1 MTAPCDVLVAGEY
14 YCDLIFS
21 GLDGAP
27 RLADERLASG
37 LTIHPGGC
45 YNMALGLTRLGLRA
59 AWACDLGTDRF
70 SGIVRDA
77 AKADGLDASAFREVR
92 RSLQQVS
99 VAFSGAGERGFITY
113 REGTLRAPDTA
124 LLARLQPKWL
134 LQTFR
139 LEPDW
144 MAFMRTAKAAGVKIF
159 GDCNGD
165 ASGLDRPSVSEF
177 ISLCDVFSPNE
188 TEALALTGAGDVD
201 GALAMLGDLC
211 PTVVIKRGADGASAV
226 VSGRLRYDAPAPAVT
241 VADTIGAGDA
251 FAAGFLAAALEGR
264 PIEDQLSRAVACGA
278 LSTTGAGSSANPTA
292 AELSSFMARQRA
304 TPPSAIS
311 A

>member
-1 MTAPCDVLVAGEY
+1 MSDRFDVLVAGEY

-21 GLDGAP
+21 GLDHPPMLGGEVF
-27 RLADERLASG
+27 ADG
-37 LTIHPGGC
+37 LIVRPGGC

-159 GDCNGD
+159 GDCNGEGAD
-165 ASGLDRPSVSEF
+165 LDSAGVREF
-177 ISLCDVFSPNE
+177 IGLCDVFSPNE
-188 TEALALTGAGDVD
+188 TEAEAVTKTRNVEDALQILSRLAPV
-201 GALAMLGDLC
+201 
-211 PTVVIKRGADGASAV
+211 VVIKRGPQGASAMASEPRYIS
-226 VSGRLRYDAPAPAVT
+226 VSPY
-241 VADTIGAGDA
+241 
-251 FAAGFLAAALEGR
+251 
-264 PIEDQLSRAVACGA
+264 
-278 LSTTGAGSSANPTA
+278 PTA
-292 AELSSFMARQRA
+292 KGATCRAPISNLSCPLNMNESAKAPRSCFRVRP
-304 TPPSAIS
+304 TAIS
-311 A
+311 GSRPRSSSRVTQSATDSVSVWVVGR

>member
-1 MTAPCDVLVAGEY
+1 MSDRFDVLVAGEY

-21 GLDGAP
+21 GLDHPPMLGGEVF
-27 RLADERLASG
+27 ADG
-37 LTIHPGGC
+37 LIVRPGGC

-124 LLARLQPKWL
+124 LLAQLQPKWL

-144 MAFMRTAKAAGVKIF
+144 MAFMRAAKAAGVKIF
-159 GDCNGD
+159 GDCNGEGAD
-165 ASGLDRPSVSEF
+165 LDSAGVREF
-177 ISLCDVFSPNE
+177 IGLCDVFSPNE
-188 TEALALTGAGDVD
+188 TEAEAVTKTRNVEDALQILSRLAPV
-201 GALAMLGDLC
+201 
-211 PTVVIKRGADGASAV
+211 VVIKRGPQGASAMA
-226 VSGRLRYDAPAPAVT
+226 SGRRHDVRAPQVIVVDT
-241 VADTIGAGDA
+241 VGAGDA
-251 FAAGFLAAALEGR
+251 FAAGFIAAAVAGAS
-264 PIEDQLSRAVACGA
+264 IEDQLLSAVACGS
-278 LSTTGAGSSANPTA
+278 LSATGPGSSANPSAGDLRAFIARMHPTPSYAPTA
-292 AELSSFMARQRA
+292 
-304 TPPSAIS
+304 
-311 A
+311 